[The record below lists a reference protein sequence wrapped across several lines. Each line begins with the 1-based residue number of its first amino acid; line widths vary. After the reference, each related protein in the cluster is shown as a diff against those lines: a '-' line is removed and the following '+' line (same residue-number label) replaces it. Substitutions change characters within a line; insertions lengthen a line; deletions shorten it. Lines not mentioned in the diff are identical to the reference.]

1 MNGELRDITSRLEAT
16 SNRPRKVELDRE
28 LGAADDRALP
38 GVDIDLQQIRVQR
51 LSGFYAQGSR
61 RVTGPLK
68 SDQMVAQAARRQPGC
83 VDEQGRAPFEVGQ
96 RVGPGLAISRII
108 VNVDVSRRMA
118 DLQPGTSGEAL
129 ERHYFGS
136 VRPDAASTPSRRRF
150 VASR

>member
-83 VDEQGRAPFEVGQ
+83 VDEQGRAP
-96 RVGPGLAISRII
+96 
-108 VNVDVSRRMA
+108 
-118 DLQPGTSGEAL
+118 L
-129 ERHYFGS
+129 EIG
-136 VRPDAASTPSRRRF
+136 
-150 VASR
+150 